1 MWKVEQYTLSLIILT
16 ISDTDL
22 LRHLPGEGLFV
33 IHLPWHNT
41 TRVTDDTVF
50 VSCLI
55 HFQLI
60 QTVIQ
65 NCFRGSTAV
74 QNSPS
79 LETDGIF
86 FSTTN
91 STKYLLPPNTE
102 ELILGVSGRTKCV
115 HNRLVHIE
123 LVGAQ
128 ASQAARQAV
137 RHAWTN
143 LGSLGS
149 IDHLSS
155 LGNRGRP

>member
-1 MWKVEQYTLSLIILT
+1 MFQRQHGGSKFSLSG
-16 ISDTDL
+16 DRRYL
-22 LRHLPGEGLFV
+22 LL
-33 IHLPWHNT
+33 HNNLYQ
-41 TRVTDDTVF
+41 V
-50 VSCLI
+50 
-55 HFQLI
+55 
-60 QTVIQ
+60 
-65 NCFRGSTAV
+65 
-74 QNSPS
+74 
-79 LETDGIF
+79 
-86 FSTTN
+86 
-91 STKYLLPPNTE
+91 LLPPNTE
-102 ELILGVSGRTKCV
+102 ELIFDVSGRTKCV